1 MSKEIASASV
11 AEKIIEAYENG
22 YSDVEICRI
31 LKITQKKFDSM
42 YNSNAAF
49 MEMVDIGRAMSKA
62 WWYAKGR
69 ENIDN
74 TKFNTTLWAF
84 NMKNRYA
91 WADKTESVNTNS
103 NYEDVSLDALHA
115 QMRKM
120 LPGIL
125 KDVAPDLPHAKVI
138 ELDAV
143 RSN

>member
-1 MSKEIASASV
+1 MATVSAVSV
-11 AEKIIEAYENG
+11 AEKIIEAYEGG

-31 LKITQKKFDSM
+31 LKITQKKFDLM
-42 YNSNAAF
+42 YNDNPSF
-49 MEMVDIGRAMSKA
+49 REMVDIGRAMSKA

-91 WADKTESVNTNS
+91 WADKTEAVNTNN
-103 NYEDVSLDALHA
+103 NYEEASLDALQL

-120 LPGIL
+120 LPSIL
-125 KDVAPDLPHAKVI
+125 QDVAPDLPHAKVI
-138 ELDAV
+138 ELDSV
-143 RSN
+143 RSK